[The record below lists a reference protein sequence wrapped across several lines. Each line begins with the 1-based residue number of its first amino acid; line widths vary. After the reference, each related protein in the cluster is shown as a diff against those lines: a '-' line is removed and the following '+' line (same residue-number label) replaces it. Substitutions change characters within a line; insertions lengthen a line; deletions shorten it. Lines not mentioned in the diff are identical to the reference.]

1 MRNICIT
8 GATGFIGSNLLKA
21 LRVDGAFSITAIVR
35 SKESLQKIRD
45 LKINC
50 YLDVGNTDTL
60 IKFFLDS
67 KFDSVIHLASHYL
80 KDHKSNEI
88 DSLIT
93 SNLLFGTRLLEA
105 AAKSRVKFFVN
116 TGTFWQHYNNQPYSP
131 VNLYAATK
139 QAFEIIAQYY
149 QETSNFNF
157 VTIYLNDTYGPG
169 DTRRK
174 ILNSW
179 AMMND
184 SDSMKMS
191 PGSQKINLLHINDV
205 VNGFLRLIQMM
216 ENGEFLKNPSCEY
229 SLKAREDITL
239 RELAALYEKISEKRL
254 NIEWGGSPYKAR
266 EVMTV
271 WDKGIPLPGWEPK
284 ISLEEGFREFISA
297 NTRRNNF
304 KID

>member
-1 MRNICIT
+1 MGNICIT
-8 GATGFIGSNLLKA
+8 GGAGFIGFNLLKA
-21 LRVDGAFSITAIVR
+21 LKSDRAFSVTVIVR
-35 SKESLQKIRD
+35 SKESYQKIKD
-45 LKINC
+45 LRINC
-50 YLDVGNTDTL
+50 YLDNGNTDAL
-60 IKFFLDS
+60 IQFFLDS

-80 KDHKSNEI
+80 KNHKSNEI

-105 AAKSRVKFFVN
+105 TAKSGVKFFVN

-139 QAFEIIAQYY
+139 QAFEAIAQYY
-149 QETSNFNF
+149 RETSDLNF
-157 VTIYLNDTYGPG
+157 VSIYLNDTYGPG

-184 SDSMKMS
+184 SDLMLMS
-191 PGSQKINLLHINDV
+191 PGNQKINLLHINDV

-239 RELAALYEKISEKRL
+239 RELAALYEKISEKKL
-254 NIEWGGSPYKAR
+254 NIKWGGSPYKAR
-266 EVMTV
+266 EVMTI
-271 WDKGIPLPGWEPK
+271 WDKDIPLPGWESK
-284 ISLEEGFREFISA
+284 ICLEEGLREFVSA
-297 NTRRNNF
+297 NTRGNNS
-304 KID
+304 